1 MLTGSDDLDR
11 KLDSAA
17 FRIQFS
23 TSIMTLVPRASAIRL
38 AASACE
44 ENSHD
49 YQANPHQFG
58 IRSENAGQ
66 RGDGG
71 ARPLRKDRHR
81 DRRLLRS
88 WPGNHEGAGL
98 RGRAGHRYGAQTGCG
113 KEALLGLDEVEV
125 QALDLA
131 ELACVRRFAEAFSA
145 SRRRADIVI
154 NNAGVMACPETRVG
168 PGWEA
173 QFATNHLGHYALVNL
188 LWPSLA
194 DDARV
199 VAVSS
204 AGHHYSAIRWDDV
217 QFEQGYDKW
226 LAYAQSKTANALF
239 AIQLDALGRERG
251 VRAFAV
257 HPGSIATPLQR
268 HVPRAEMIALGW
280 MDEAGNPASPDTL
293 KTPQQGAATQLWAAT
308 SPLLAGMGGLYCEDC
323 DIAGVA
329 PDDSRTLAGVREHA
343 IDPEQARR
351 LWRLSAT
358 LTGIDAF
365 AS

>member
-71 ARPLRKDRHR
+71 QDLSGKTAIVTGGYSGLGLETTKALAYAGARVIVTA
-81 DRRLLRS
+81 RRPDVAR
-88 WPGNHEGAGL
+88 
-98 RGRAGHRYGAQTGCG
+98 
-113 KEALLGLDEVEV
+113 EALLGLDEVEV

-217 QFEQGYDKW
+217 QFERGYDKW

-239 AIQLDALGRERG
+239 AIQLDALGRER
-251 VRAFAV
+251 VCVPSQCIRA
-257 HPGSIATPLQR
+257 
-268 HVPRAEMIALGW
+268 
-280 MDEAGNPASPDTL
+280 ASPHRCNAMFH
-293 KTPQQGAATQLWAAT
+293 G
-308 SPLLAGMGGLYCEDC
+308 
-323 DIAGVA
+323 
-329 PDDSRTLAGVREHA
+329 
-343 IDPEQARR
+343 RR
-351 LWRLSAT
+351 
-358 LTGIDAF
+358 
-365 AS
+365 

>member
-1 MLTGSDDLDR
+1 MSSRFLHSAHVSATPCLCVRRQVPRGLAPASLLQRPADHRSPPPVHGCPCAARRVYRCAPPLSVFRAEAPPSHAFLAAEMKQVLTGSDDLDR

-113 KEALLGLDEVEV
+113 KGGAARARRSRGAGARPGRVG
-125 QALDLA
+125 QRAS
-131 ELACVRRFAEAFSA
+131 VRRGLLRLAPSCRYRHQQRRCDGLSRDPRRPGLGSA
-145 SRRRADIVI
+145 VRDQSPWPLR
-154 NNAGVMACPETRVG
+154 
-168 PGWEA
+168 PGEP
-173 QFATNHLGHYALVNL
+173 L
-188 LWPSLA
+188 
-194 DDARV
+194 
-199 VAVSS
+199 VAV
-204 AGHHYSAIRWDDV
+204 A
-217 QFEQGYDKW
+217 
-226 LAYAQSKTANALF
+226 
-239 AIQLDALGRERG
+239 RG
-251 VRAFAV
+251 
-257 HPGSIATPLQR
+257 
-268 HVPRAEMIALGW
+268 
-280 MDEAGNPASPDTL
+280 
-293 KTPQQGAATQLWAAT
+293 
-308 SPLLAGMGGLYCEDC
+308 
-323 DIAGVA
+323 
-329 PDDSRTLAGVREHA
+329 
-343 IDPEQARR
+343 
-351 LWRLSAT
+351 
-358 LTGIDAF
+358 
-365 AS
+365 